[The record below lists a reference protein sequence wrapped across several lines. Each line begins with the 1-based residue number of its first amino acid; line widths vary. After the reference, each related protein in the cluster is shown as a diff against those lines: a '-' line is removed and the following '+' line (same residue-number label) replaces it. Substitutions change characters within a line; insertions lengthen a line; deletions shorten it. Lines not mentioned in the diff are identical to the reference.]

1 MQTLIEKEE
10 DVEEQIINII
20 LAFMT
25 SAQDVNDR
33 RGTPQSIKGFDKKKW
48 VLQKISE
55 TLGADT
61 FNRYGPFISLTIDFI
76 KEVARNKAVLSGLIK
91 KSKCSACF

>member
-25 SAQDVNDR
+25 SAQDVNL
-33 RGTPQSIKGFDKKKW
+33 KGFDKKKW

-91 KSKCSACF
+91 KSKCSACLRS